1 MITED
6 ERIRIADILS
16 GISRRPTSDGPTPH
30 KDIFLLALLDVFEES
45 EAKEN
50 KFPLDDSLDSA
61 FEMFWK
67 TYVPE
72 QEYSLTSIE
81 LPFWYLQ
88 NDKLWIIVPKPG
100 CEAQVQSFS
109 RATRR
114 RIVDCIEF
122 GKLSDEL
129 FSVFKNYDARSYL
142 RQLIENRLMRRKVE
156 RMTMH
161 ETDSANPF
169 VAYLNTLQGIDANN
183 KGSLAESQ
191 ARNPLFKELRVSHP
205 LAAEIQDE
213 LTSDGGGH
221 VILTGHAGDGKS
233 TLAIEVIRA
242 LRGLPP
248 DDPLSSGLRKREV
261 ISCGGRAI
269 SVVKDLSE
277 CTDEERK
284 ALVTE
289 LFNSG
294 STERFLIVSNTG
306 PILAL
311 FRDNRERT
319 GEDIATIEDRLLDAM
334 DSSERRSFTFGSVS
348 FGVHNLAR
356 KDNLK
361 LGMSLLEKMVF
372 SSQWNNCQSCSAA
385 GRCPLLANRNLILNY
400 FPLVSRRIWMLYF
413 RAYAYGERLTMR
425 QMSAHFAFILTGGAT
440 CREMAARIASGAEIR
455 LERHLFSNLFWG
467 DDGKEEIPQAVSQLH
482 AVSVMRGQRFDA
494 RFSPREER
502 QFWNFGGGTPLATT
516 DAALAE
522 LETNIRGG
530 KKSVFCGLDAAL
542 ARRQYRRIV
551 FFLGSPAPNGN
562 DGFSAF
568 LSAFLNSPCL
578 QDILKW
584 RDDPASFKAK
594 SLVMPIYCVL
604 QEEFSGMRPPEGTS
618 KAGTLYITLNRR
630 ASEIRQSVQLVLSKF
645 EFHDNLEIRL
655 VDGTPAICGIGKLD
669 GIRLDLPLPF
679 LDYIT
684 AQNKGELGRGLQ
696 RSYRD
701 RLEDLKSRILAAIRT
716 GDAQGLVLLRRR
728 MDGTLSTVS
737 VKPIDDAKALEV
749 SND

>member
-1 MITED
+1 MS
-6 ERIRIADILS
+6 ADKEAQFKALVDSLLPS
-16 GISRRPTSDGPTPH
+16 GEQKKPH
-30 KDIFLLALLDVFEES
+30 KLLLLLAVARLVQRGTINES
-45 EAKEN
+45 FILYSRELINEFKILFDRFKIEGDRN
-50 KFPLDDSLDSA
+50 RPFNPFFHLRTSGVWRL
-61 FEMFWK
+61 
-67 TYVPE
+67 VPNLGQE
-72 QEYSLTSIE
+72 QALEDATSIGG
-81 LPFWYLQ
+81 
-88 NDKLWIIVPKPG
+88 PG
-100 CEAQVQSFS
+100 
-109 RATRR
+109 
-114 RIVDCIEF
+114 D
-122 GKLSDEL
+122 L
-129 FSVFKNYDARSYL
+129 
-142 RQLIENRLMRRKVE
+142 NRLVKCACAE
-156 RMTMH
+156 GILAELISCH
-161 ETDSANPF
+161 EFNLVFQRLAEQQLSSYRAIGGLGMENPF

-334 DSSERRSFTFGSVS
+334 DSSERRSFTFGPVS

-356 KDNLK
+356 KDNHK

-385 GRCPLLANRNLILNY
+385 GRCPLLANRNLILKY

-530 KKSVFCGLDAAL
+530 KKPAFCGLDAAL

-578 QDILKW
+578 QDVLKW

-645 EFHDNLEIRL
+645 EFHDTLEIRL

-684 AQNKGELGRGLQ
+684 AQNEGELGRGLQ

-701 RLEDLKSRILAAIRT
+701 RLEDLKSRILATIQS
-716 GDAQGLVLLRRR
+716 GDSQGLVLLRRR